1 VPRSRWHR
9 VILSFSLAPAFGLA
23 IFFAKAPELR
33 QEAHGIG
40 AWRHENGPTLLA
52 RIVTMGVAV
61 PGARVVFSMLL
72 DITFTEPHTKPR
84 GGIYPAVA
92 RAEEVLELLV
102 AP

>member
-1 VPRSRWHR
+1 
-9 VILSFSLAPAFGLA
+9 
-23 IFFAKAPELR
+23 
-33 QEAHGIG
+33 
-40 AWRHENGPTLLA
+40 LA
-52 RIVTMGVAV
+52 RIVMMGVAV